1 MKKVAIL
8 GAGATAAYI
17 NAACQRFKGDDVT
30 VKVYTDKIPNPPV
43 GAIWFRNVPN
53 DLKSVVTAHTI
64 TVVYLG
70 TAENYLRR
78 QWGNI
83 DFDKYP
89 TSFGSG
95 TDKSPSKG
103 YKPADVLP
111 HLWNDAQ
118 IVLTRHKLTDE
129 DVFMYASRFD
139 VVFVTFP
146 LMYSIVCLEA
156 RSLVRIPVIEAEA
169 PGYSQNIVIYNGTSV
184 GHMVR
189 ISQIY
194 GKIFVEY
201 PTHHIL
207 DQKAIGI
214 NAKIN
219 TVHDLHPAMA
229 IPTTPPNLPSN
240 VRMIGR
246 YAEFK
251 RHMLA
256 HEAYTKT
263 MTVLEDLC
271 ND

>member
-1 MKKVAIL
+1 MKKIAIL

-17 NAACQRFKGDDVT
+17 NAACQRFKGDKIS
-30 VKVYTDKIPNPPV
+30 VKVFTNKIPEPPV
-43 GAIWFRNVPN
+43 GAVWFRNVPN

-64 TVVYLG
+64 TIVYLG

-89 TSFGSG
+89 TSFGRRA
-95 TDKSPSKG
+95 DKSPSKG

-111 HLWNDAQ
+111 HLWNDAHKV
-118 IVLTRHKLTDE
+118 IVRHKLTDD
-129 DVFMYASRFD
+129 DVYRYSTRFD
-139 VVFVTFP
+139 FVFVTFP
-146 LMYSIVCLEA
+146 LMYSTVRLQA
-156 RSLVRIPVIEAEA
+156 RSLVRIPIIEAEA
-169 PGYSQNIVIYNGTSV
+169 PSYSQNIVIYNGTSV
-184 GHMVR
+184 GYMVR

-207 DQKAIGI
+207 EQKAVGR
-214 NAKIN
+214 NAKVT

-229 IPTTPPNLPSN
+229 IPTTPPDLPN
-240 VRMIGR
+240 NIRMIGR

-256 HEAYTKT
+256 HEAYTET
-263 MTVLEDLC
+263 MTILEDLC
-271 ND
+271 K